1 LERQPDES
9 WFGEHHEAT
18 PNYMKKIE
26 ASFFK
31 SFKLD
36 EIRAALLELGIGGMT
51 VSEVKGFG
59 QQNDRTEIYRGSE

>member
-1 LERQPDES
+1 
-9 WFGEHHEAT
+9 
-18 PNYMKKIE
+18 MKKIE

-36 EIRAALLELGIGGMT
+36 EIREALLELGIGGMT